1 MSSLR
6 YRETTATSSKTTTN
20 DKEMQEQTS
29 SEMATEEG
37 TPRNVMTELLTKVR
51 EYYRNEKGEDPPG
64 EFMEEARRKIVL
76 EVGRQD
82 QADHREI
89 YEKLAEE

>member
-1 MSSLR
+1 
-6 YRETTATSSKTTTN
+6 
-20 DKEMQEQTS
+20 
-29 SEMATEEG
+29 
-37 TPRNVMTELLTKVR
+37 MTELLTKVR
-51 EYYRNEKGEDPPG
+51 EYYRSEKGEDPPE
-64 EFMEEARRKIVL
+64 EFIEEARRKIVL

>member
-1 MSSLR
+1 
-6 YRETTATSSKTTTN
+6 
-20 DKEMQEQTS
+20 MQNQAS
-29 SEMATEEG
+29 SEMATEESA
-37 TPRNVMTELLTKVR
+37 PRNIMRESLAKIR
-51 EYYRNEKGEDPPG
+51 EYYRSEYGEEPPE
-64 EFMEEARRKIVL
+64 EFMEAARRKIVL